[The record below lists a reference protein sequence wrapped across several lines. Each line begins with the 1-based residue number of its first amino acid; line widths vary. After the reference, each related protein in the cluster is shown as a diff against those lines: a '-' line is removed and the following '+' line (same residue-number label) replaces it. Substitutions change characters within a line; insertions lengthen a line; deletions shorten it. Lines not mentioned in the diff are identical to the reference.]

1 VLEFL
6 SLIWNEGIIRPMVN
20 GLMLLY
26 IGLFHNLGIS
36 ILVFTALVRLITL
49 PLTIRQTRQMR
60 AMSQLQ
66 PRLQELQK
74 KHAGDRQ
81 RISQETF
88 RLYREHGVN
97 PIGCLGP
104 MVIQMPI
111 WIGLYWALVKLLPS
125 TPESLAGLSGVLYS
139 SLSVVHESLPVH
151 SMFLGMDL
159 ADTVSV
165 LPLPANAFVALL
177 VGGSMW
183 LQQKMTTYPT
193 TDPRQRQTNTLML
206 WMFPLMFAFLTFQFP
221 TGLALYWVASNVIG
235 VAIQY
240 KITGWGGLRAKPP
253 AAEAVPAPT
262 PALAPQPVEEQ
273 DGETERGSDRQD
285 RRRGRRVGQK
295 ATRRRTRGGRGR
307 GH

>member
-1 VLEFL
+1 
-6 SLIWNEGIIRPMVN
+6 MVN

-36 ILVFTALVRLITL
+36 ILVFTALVRLATL

-60 AMSQLQ
+60 GMSQLQ

-74 KHAGDRQ
+74 KYAGDRP

-88 RLYREHGVN
+88 RLYKEQGIN

-151 SMFLGMDL
+151 SRFLGLDL
-159 ADTVSV
+159 ALADRTPI
-165 LPLPANAFVALL
+165 LPLL

-240 KITGWGGLRAKPP
+240 KITGWGGLRAQRP
-253 AAEAVPAPT
+253 AAEAAPAPT

-273 DGETERGSDRQD
+273 DGETERGGDRQD

-295 ATRRRTRGGRGR
+295 TARRRTRGGRGR